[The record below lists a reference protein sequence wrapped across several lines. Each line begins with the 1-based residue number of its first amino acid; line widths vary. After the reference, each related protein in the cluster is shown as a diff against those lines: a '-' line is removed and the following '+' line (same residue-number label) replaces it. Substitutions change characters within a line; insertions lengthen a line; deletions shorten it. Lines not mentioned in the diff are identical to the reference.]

1 MSTIFDP
8 SPAIVAADDRPL
20 PLLAGLIGWPVAQSK
35 SQIIHEFWLKRLGLD
50 GHYIRLPVRPGE
62 AEKALRGMVALGFA
76 GLQATMP
83 HKRACFELV
92 DHRTPAASAL
102 GAVNTVIVEA
112 DGSLTGENTDLPG
125 FIEPIA
131 GLDLSGEMVTVLGA
145 GGAAAAVSA
154 GLASLGASRI
164 AIVNR
169 SRAGIAKL
177 LDDMSGSLGSCEVV
191 TADWDRAQALAN
203 ESRLIANAT
212 SLGMAGMPALP
223 LSTGGLRNDAI
234 VYDIITHPHQ
244 TPLLQQAKARGLR
257 THDGLEMLVG
267 QAREAFRRFYRA
279 EPPADADRD
288 LRKLLIG

>member
-1 MSTIFDP
+1 MSALFDVI
-8 SPAIVAADDRPL
+8 PAIASFDDRPL
-20 PLLAGLIGWPVAQSK
+20 PLLAGLMGWPVAQSK

-92 DHRTPAASAL
+92 DHHTPAASAL

-125 FIEPIA
+125 FVEPIA

-154 GLASLGASRI
+154 GLALLGASRI
-164 AIVNR
+164 VIVNR
-169 SRAGIAKL
+169 SAQGIAKL
-177 LDDMSGSLGSCEVV
+177 LDDMAGSLASSEVV
-191 TADWDRAQALAN
+191 TANWDQAQTFAN

-212 SLGMAGMPALP
+212 SLGMAGSPALP
-223 LSTGGLRNDAI
+223 LSTATLRGDAI
-234 VYDIITHPHQ
+234 VYDIVTYPHE
-244 TPLLQQAKARGLR
+244 TPLLLAAKARGLR

-288 LRKLLIG
+288 LRKLLMG